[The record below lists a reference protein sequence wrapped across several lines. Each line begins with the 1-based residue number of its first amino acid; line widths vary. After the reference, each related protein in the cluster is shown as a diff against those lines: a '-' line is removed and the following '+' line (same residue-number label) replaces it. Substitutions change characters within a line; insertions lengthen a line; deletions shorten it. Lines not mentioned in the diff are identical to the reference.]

1 MCIFFC
7 KEFYFEISGLNA
19 EYYGQHFQKFHSP
32 ILIFSNSLL
41 DTPAL
46 AINHHIALLLSN
58 LEICQLA
65 IATLSIVAVAPF
77 FPFGHLNY
85 IRGYMEVV
93 WPVPPGHHHSY
104 FAACLSALAR
114 MEAVKPTAPGVSKLH
129 PHILRRNED
138 ASRR

>member
-1 MCIFFC
+1 MDN
-7 KEFYFEISGLNA
+7 ISKNDVA
-19 EYYGQHFQKFHSP
+19 KND
-32 ILIFSNSLL
+32 I

-93 WPVPPGHHHSY
+93 WPVPPGRHHSS
-104 FAACLSALAR
+104 FAACLHWPEWR
-114 MEAVKPTAPGVSKLH
+114 Q
-129 PHILRRNED
+129 
-138 ASRR
+138 

>member
-85 IRGYMEVV
+85 IGASLKRVACARQIMGSFKGG
-93 WPVPPGHHHSY
+93 WFQCRKFGSKGSLALSRFPV
-104 FAACLSALAR
+104 
-114 MEAVKPTAPGVSKLH
+114 
-129 PHILRRNED
+129 
-138 ASRR
+138 